1 MACYAPIRIYRH
13 RRKPIP
19 MKLLLIHPSAGA
31 SGDMIMASL
40 LDLGADLQAVRQAV
54 ESVGCRLEV
63 SRQERSS
70 IMACRAIVTSDKRF
84 RSLSQAQS
92 ILQASSL
99 KGSALENALRALHI
113 LAEAEG
119 RVHGTAPEQAHFH
132 EVGALDALAD
142 IAGACAAR
150 ASLEAERVL
159 CLPVSVGGG
168 FVRSAHGLLAVPGP
182 AALEILRSHSIPWR
196 GGPTEE
202 ELLTPTGAALLAAL
216 ADEFLP
222 QPPLLRAERIGY
234 GAGRKD
240 LEMPNV
246 LRSVLAEL
254 LPVGA
259 TVPGH
264 GQHGDSVVQ
273 LESNVDDVTG
283 EVLGFL
289 IERLM
294 QEGALDVSILPALMK
309 KGRAG
314 SVIRAIAR
322 AGDGERLAGIII
334 RETGSLGVRVFPGI
348 HRFLAE
354 REETQVAVELD
365 GEAHR
370 SRIKVSRLDGAI
382 ISLKPEYED
391 CKRIAEAT
399 GLPLR
404 EVSQKVKEAGQ
415 KAFNTCHPL

>member
-1 MACYAPIRIYRH
+1 
-13 RRKPIP
+13 

-84 RSLSQAQS
+84 CSLSEAQS

-113 LAEAEG
+113 LAQAEG

-168 FVRSAHGLLAVPGP
+168 FVRSAHGLLPVPGP

-216 ADEFLP
+216 VDEFLL
-222 QPPLLRAERIGY
+222 QAPLLKAERVGY

-254 LPVGA
+254 LPAGA
-259 TVPGH
+259 TAPGH

-404 EVSQKVKEAGQ
+404 EVSQMVKEAGQ
-415 KAFNTCHPL
+415 KAFNTRHPL

>member
-1 MACYAPIRIYRH
+1 
-13 RRKPIP
+13 
-19 MKLLLIHPSAGA
+19 

-40 LDLGADLQAVRQAV
+40 LDLGADLEAVRQAV

-84 RSLSQAQS
+84 CSLSQAQS

-99 KGSALENALRALHI
+99 EGSALENALSALCI
-113 LAEAEG
+113 LAQAEG

-168 FVRSAHGLLAVPGP
+168 FVRSAHGLLPVPGP

-196 GGPTEE
+196 GGPMEE

-216 ADEFLP
+216 ADEFLL
-222 QPPLLRAERIGY
+222 QAPLLKAERVGY

-254 LPVGA
+254 LPAGA
-259 TVPGH
+259 TAPGH

-354 REETQVAVELD
+354 REETWVAVELN

-404 EVSQKVKEAGQ
+404 EVSQMLKEAGQ
-415 KAFNTCHPL
+415 KAFNTRHPL